1 MLAML
6 MRKVRSVLPDPIGL
20 SSQNGLDLE
29 APAGAA
35 MDGNLGWLG
44 IALGQRAQ
52 NPADSEVVVH
62 PGTAATHST
71 AHGQH
76 SSQPWMARQLGR
88 WQCWQAPSPA
98 PQSNAPR
105 TITNSTPKTDT
116 VPTRSTIGTTP
127 DDPIASGRAIT
138 S

>member
-6 MRKVRSVLPDPIGL
+6 MRKVRSVLPDLIGL

-29 APAGAA
+29 GSWINCPALPWTVGGACKVSSDERQRQPGQLP

-62 PGTAATHST
+62 PAPQPPTYST
-71 AHGQH
+71 AHG
-76 SSQPWMARQLGR
+76 
-88 WQCWQAPSPA
+88 
-98 PQSNAPR
+98 
-105 TITNSTPKTDT
+105 
-116 VPTRSTIGTTP
+116 
-127 DDPIASGRAIT
+127 
-138 S
+138 